1 MLFYANAEML
11 NNPCFRDRKLR
22 ALCVVSF
29 GLGMVLAQI
38 SPEGLVLFI
47 AAVILVALGV
57 AVLRTL

>member
-1 MLFYANAEML
+1 MLSG
-11 NNPCFRDRKLR
+11 PKLR